1 MTLTQ
6 KAASNDLIPLAD
18 MSDVMLLTF
27 GKSMM
32 TRQDYVFNE
41 SLDES
46 KNDSDDEWMD
56 AQIEDAHQPLI
67 EDVQQPFIR
76 HEPLI

>member
-56 AQIEDAHQPLI
+56 AHQPLI